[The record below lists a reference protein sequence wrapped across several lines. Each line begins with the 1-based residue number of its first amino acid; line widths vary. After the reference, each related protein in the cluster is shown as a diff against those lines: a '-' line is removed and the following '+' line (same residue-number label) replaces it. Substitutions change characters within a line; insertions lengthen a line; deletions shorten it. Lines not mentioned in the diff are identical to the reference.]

1 MNALPP
7 NVEAL
12 CARLGL
18 EPSALSDV
26 DRARAEAAIEDATS
40 LVLAEAPAPVA
51 AKWEESGAP
60 RVVVT
65 VILKAA
71 RREFENPRQLNQEQL
86 GEHMVGISATS
97 GVYLTDREV
106 AQIKRAAAGGG
117 STFVG
122 CVRTP
127 IAYGE
132 GDTRIPLWETRWP
145 YVD

>member
-1 MNALPP
+1 MNELPP
-7 NVEAL
+7 SVEAL
-12 CARLGL
+12 SARLGL
-18 EPSALSDV
+18 EPSALSEL

-51 AKWEESGAP
+51 ARWEESGAP
-60 RVVVT
+60 RVVIT

-97 GVYLTDREV
+97 GVYLTDKEI

-122 CVRTP
+122 TVRVP

-132 GDTRIPLWETRWP
+132 GDIRLPTHEWRWP
-145 YVD
+145 YC